1 MIARGRLRGSSEVA
15 DERSH
20 LMNVVKDE
28 AAPYQVEAREQ
39 FVPNRQPQ
47 LTGMWSAVRRS
58 DAASRTFDAFLAL
71 SVCAFDLSQ
80 LFDPSPG
87 ASPGHIA
94 AGALLLASVSIPLL
108 WRRQRPLTV
117 LGIVTTVALAW
128 FLIPYVAEPP
138 LDHFNASFFAFV
150 LSLYSAGLY
159 ATNKKASVI
168 AALVALGSVLTAVAF
183 LDEEFRGNPRA
194 FFFNASIV
202 IVFFY
207 VGYIGRVRR
216 DYLEEKAVRLER
228 EREEEARRAVA
239 RERARI
245 ARELHDVIAHSI
257 GLITVQAG
265 AANLVFDENP
275 KAALS
280 SLSSI
285 ERTGRLAL
293 GELRR
298 LLGVLRTEDQG
309 EDLRPQPSL
318 DRLDELVAEVE
329 EAGVEVTVTVE
340 GDLGDLPTALGLSAY
355 RILQEG
361 LTNVLKHAGRW
372 ARAEVVVRRTQDQLM
387 LEVADDGRGAPSE
400 TSKVVGGHGLIGMR
414 ERVALFGGRM
424 SSGSRRGGG
433 FFVRTEFPLDH
444 AQR

>member
-1 MIARGRLRGSSEVA
+1 
-15 DERSH
+15 
-20 LMNVVKDE
+20 MNVAKGQ
-28 AAPYQVEAREQ
+28 APAYSDPALWPLATKRE
-39 FVPNRQPQ
+39 RQ
-47 LTGMWSAVRRS
+47 LGWMRSAVRRS
-58 DAASRTFDAFLAL
+58 AGRSRSFDALLAL

-80 LFDPSPG
+80 LFDP
-87 ASPGHIA
+87 A
-94 AGALLLASVSIPLL
+94 ADSAGRAIGALLLATVSIPLL
-108 WRRQRPLTV
+108 WRRRRPLTV
-117 LGIVTTVALAW
+117 LGIVTSVALTW
-128 FLIPYVAEPP
+128 LLIPYVAEPP
-138 LDHFNASFFAFV
+138 LHHFNASFFAFV
-150 LSLYSAGLY
+150 VSLYSAGLY
-159 ATNKKASVI
+159 AANRKASVA
-168 AALVALGSVLTAVAF
+168 AALVALVSVLTAVAF
-183 LDEEFRGNPRA
+183 LDEEFRSSPRA

-207 VGYIGRVRR
+207 VGYIGRVKR
-216 DYLEEKAVRLER
+216 DYLEERAARLER
-228 EREEEARRAVA
+228 EREEEARRAAA

-245 ARELHDVIAHSI
+245 ARELHDVIAHSV

-275 KAALS
+275 EAALS

-285 ERTGRLAL
+285 ERTSRLAL

-298 LLGVLRTEDQG
+298 LLGVLRTDDQG

-340 GDLGDLPTALGLSAY
+340 GDLRDLPTAVGLSAY

-372 ARAEVVVRRTQDQLM
+372 ARADVVVRRTQDQLI

-400 TSKVVGGHGLIGMR
+400 VSQAVGGHGLIGMR

-424 SSGSRRGGG
+424 SSGPRRGGG
-433 FFVRTEFPLDH
+433 FFVRNEIPLDNS
-444 AQR
+444 QR

>member
-1 MIARGRLRGSSEVA
+1 MWQRIKRRRIASRRWSSLCRTGSRSSRGCGLPSC
-15 DERSH
+15 
-20 LMNVVKDE
+20 
-28 AAPYQVEAREQ
+28 AP
-39 FVPNRQPQ
+39 
-47 LTGMWSAVRRS
+47 
-58 DAASRTFDAFLAL
+58 DAASRAFDVFLAL

-87 ASPGHIA
+87 ASPGQIA
-94 AGALLLASVSIPLL
+94 AGALLLASVSMPLL

-117 LGIVTTVALAW
+117 LGIVTSVALAW

-216 DYLEEKAVRLER
+216 DYLEEKAARLER
-228 EREEEARRAVA
+228 EGEEEARRAVA

-245 ARELHDVIAHSI
+245 ARELHDVIAHSV

-265 AANLVFDENP
+265 AAHLVFGENP
-275 KAALS
+275 EAALS

-285 ERTGRLAL
+285 ERTGRLAWESYDASWEYYARRTKV
-293 GELRR
+293 ELSTLSQVSTASTSSSRR
-298 LLGVLRTEDQG
+298 WRRRESRSRSRSRVISETC
-309 EDLRPQPSL
+309 RPPS
-318 DRLDELVAEVE
+318 
-329 EAGVEVTVTVE
+329 GS
-340 GDLGDLPTALGLSAY
+340 LPTGSC
-355 RILQEG
+355 
-361 LTNVLKHAGRW
+361 
-372 ARAEVVVRRTQDQLM
+372 RRVSPTC
-387 LEVADDGRGAPSE
+387 
-400 TSKVVGGHGLIGMR
+400 
-414 ERVALFGGRM
+414 
-424 SSGSRRGGG
+424 
-433 FFVRTEFPLDH
+433 
-444 AQR
+444 